1 MPEAN
6 KHRHE
11 AEYLSAQTIQREAQ
25 FMQRARQQGHAP
37 HLTAH
42 LPSEPGNDASAAL
55 GHGPSAR
62 GVLARWTGGSS
73 TSAYFLSTWEKFV
86 TSKLSHGVL
95 FLGGLVVSLAAA
107 AYPDKAVTWI
117 VPFPPGGG
125 TDISA
130 RTVAAK
136 LTEKWKQSVVIENRA
151 GAAGIIGA
159 DAVSKARA
167 DGYTLLIV
175 NVGITSINP
184 DLYPKLPYDPDTA
197 FTPISLL
204 CELPFVLM
212 ASPSFPPNSVQELI
226 AYAKANPNKVT
237 FASSGQGGSPH
248 LTAEIFQIATGTRLT
263 HVPYKGGGP
272 AMTDLMAGHVD
283 LLFASVLEG
292 SGHIKAGKL
301 KGLAVTHAQRSPALP
316 DVPTLAEAGVMNA
329 ESGSWIALLAPA
341 GTPADIVSRVGSDLR
356 EALKAP
362 DVRDK
367 LIAQG
372 AVPQASTA
380 GEVQRLIDS
389 DRARYGA
396 IVRDKGLKAE

>member
-1 MPEAN
+1 MR
-6 KHRHE
+6 KMVTV
-11 AEYLSAQTIQREAQ
+11 TIL
-25 FMQRARQQGHAP
+25 G
-37 HLTAH
+37 
-42 LPSEPGNDASAAL
+42 AL
-55 GHGPSAR
+55 
-62 GVLARWTGGSS
+62 
-73 TSAYFLSTWEKFV
+73 F
-86 TSKLSHGVL
+86 
-95 FLGGLVVSLAAA
+95 AAA
-107 AYPDKAVTWI
+107 ALAQTYPAKPVTWV

-130 RTVAAK
+130 RTVAAR
-136 LTEKWKQSVVIENRA
+136 LSENWKQSVVIENRA
-151 GAAGIIGA
+151 GAGGIIGA
-159 DAVSKARA
+159 DAAAKARP

-184 DLYPKLPYDPDTA
+184 DLYPKLPYNPDSA

-212 ASPSFPPNSVQELI
+212 ASPSFPPSSVKELV
-226 AYAKANPNKVT
+226 AYAKANPGKVT

-316 DVPTLAEAGVMNA
+316 DVPTLAEAGVKNA
-329 ESGSWIALLAPA
+329 ESGSWIALLAPR
-341 GTPADIVSRVGSDLR
+341 GTPQPVLDKVARDIRQ
-356 EALKAP
+356 ALEQP
-362 DVRDK
+362 DVREK
-367 LIAQG
+367 LVAQG
-372 AVPQASTA
+372 AVPRASTPA
-380 GEVQRLIDS
+380 ELQRLIDA
-389 DRARYGA
+389 DRARYGR
-396 IVRDKGLKAE
+396 IIRDKGLKAE

>member
-1 MPEAN
+1 MRKMVTVTIFGALL
-6 KHRHE
+6 
-11 AEYLSAQTIQREAQ
+11 ATGALAQT
-25 FMQRARQQGHAP
+25 
-37 HLTAH
+37 
-42 LPSEPGNDASAAL
+42 
-55 GHGPSAR
+55 
-62 GVLARWTGGSS
+62 
-73 TSAYFLSTWEKFV
+73 
-86 TSKLSHGVL
+86 
-95 FLGGLVVSLAAA
+95 
-107 AYPDKAVTWI
+107 YPAKPVTWI

-159 DAVSKARA
+159 DAVAKARP

-184 DLYPKLPYDPDTA
+184 DLYPKLPYNPDTA

-212 ASPSFPPNSVQELI
+212 ASPSFPANSVKELV
-226 AYAKANPNKVT
+226 AYAKANPGKVT

-248 LTAEIFQIATGTRLT
+248 LTAEIFQIASGTRLT

-292 SGHIKAGKL
+292 SGHIKSGKL

-316 DVPTLAEAGVMNA
+316 DVPTLAEAGVKNA
-329 ESGSWIALLAPA
+329 ESGSWIALLAPRGSPQPILDKVA
-341 GTPADIVSRVGSDLR
+341 ADIR
-356 EALKAP
+356 EAVQQP

-372 AVPQASTA
+372 AVPRASTPA
-380 GEVQRLIDS
+380 ELQRLIDA
-389 DRARYGA
+389 DRARYGR
-396 IVRDKGLKAE
+396 IIRDKGLKPE